1 MAGDFIQAFQPITG
15 LVVAVEGE
23 SLYLDTGE
31 AAGGKVGQEFTVF
44 RRGQPFHH
52 PMTGK
57 VLGHYEDILGYAQVR
72 LVEPGFAEAL
82 FIPMPDKLRP
92 RVEDGVRITRGR
104 IKIAIT
110 PVLDLTGLHA
120 DVRRV
125 PYLIGSA
132 LERSKRFQVMDP
144 LAVSDMFVNA
154 SLRVEEILGRPE
166 RAVRAA
172 RSLEVAAWLVPML
185 IDRQGVTYLDVTI
198 ISSVTGTALFS
209 RRQPLLPAGEVEEQ
223 RFPWEPRAED

>member
-1 MAGDFIQAFQPITG
+1 M
-15 LVVAVEGE
+15 
-23 SLYLDTGE
+23 
-31 AAGGKVGQEFTVF
+31 
-44 RRGQPFHH
+44 
-52 PMTGK
+52 
-57 VLGHYEDILGYAQVR
+57 
-72 LVEPGFAEAL
+72 VEPGFAEAL
-82 FIPMPDKLRP
+82 FIPLADKPIP

-104 IKIAIT
+104 IKVAIT
-110 PVLDLTGLHA
+110 PLLDLTGSHA

-125 PYLIGSA
+125 PYLIASA

-144 LAVSDMFVNA
+144 LAVSDMFVNDA
-154 SLRVEEILGRPE
+154 MRVEEILGRPE